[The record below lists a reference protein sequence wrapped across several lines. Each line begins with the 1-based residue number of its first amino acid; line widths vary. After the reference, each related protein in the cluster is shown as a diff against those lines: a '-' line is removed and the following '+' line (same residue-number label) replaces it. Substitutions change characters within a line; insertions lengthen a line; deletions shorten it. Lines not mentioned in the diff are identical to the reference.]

1 MAILSMNFS
10 NGAWACL
17 DAFFYNLVSSVC
29 TITSSSPALTTANY
43 YIVAVV
49 IFAVSQFIFAVLCV
63 LLPPRLVLLLAYAG
77 SITFSALI
85 MGLDLHSANGT
96 VSMVLVLT
104 IFEAPMFPLIFAI
117 GLRGLGRWTKLG
129 AWLIT
134 SGSALGAC
142 IFPSVMLAVLAGPPC
157 PIPLCVVVAL
167 FAAVPQPVPRR
178 ATPGR
183 RSGTDHDLDLA
194 HLSNSLALENAETK
208 S

>member
-1 MAILSMNFS
+1 MNFS

-85 MGLDLHSANGT
+85 MGLDLHSVNGT

-117 GLRGLGRWTKLG
+117 GLRGLGRWTIWCLPNHLRFRP
-129 AWLIT
+129 WRLH
-134 SGSALGAC
+134 L
-142 IFPSVMLAVLAGPPC
+142 
-157 PIPLCVVVAL
+157 PLCYVGRACRPAMSNTSL
-167 FAAVPQPVPRR
+167 CCCRSLRCCTSTCSAPRD
-178 ATPGR
+178 T
-183 RSGTDHDLDLA
+183 RSTQWY
-194 HLSNSLALENAETK
+194 
-208 S
+208 